1 MPVWHW
7 FLYFT
12 IKKIDLTISWCNK
25 TVLEWRGNKKKSL
38 VFWVPII
45 GTLHSSI
52 CRVIPYML
60 PKSQNITLIDPYHLF
75 FKVFHDAQ
83 GSGSDMNLKKIILG
97 LPILTTPHPQSSKFS
112 KHDIFWF
119 FKYQIWLTPIFISG
133 MNPKITWYMSLGWH
147 FEFLL
152 IHFQPT
158 VPWKSP
164 WCYFFLT

>member
-1 MPVWHW
+1 M
-7 FLYFT
+7 
-12 IKKIDLTISWCNK
+12 
-25 TVLEWRGNKKKSL
+25 VLEWRGNKKKSL

-60 PKSQNITLIDPYHLF
+60 PKSQNITLIDPSHLF

-83 GSGSDMNLKKIILG
+83 GSGSDMNLKKMILS

-158 VPWKSP
+158 V
-164 WCYFFLT
+164 L